1 MVEII
6 INGRK
11 VEVEEN
17 TTILEA
23 CKKLNINIPTLCYHP
38 DLSIKANCRI
48 CIVEIEGSKELK
60 TACNT
65 IVTKGMKILTDSDR
79 VKETRKVLLDLLISS
94 HNFNCVNCSKNLDC
108 ELQNLCKTIGI
119 SNRYTEYNKNL
130 EIDDSNHS
138 IVRDPNRCI
147 KCGRCIDVCKNTQ
160 GLSILGELN
169 RSDDLEIIP
178 YNGKLADSY
187 CTFCGQCVLVCPV
200 GALVVKSDI
209 DKLTKALND
218 KDKYVIVQVA
228 PSIRV
233 AIGEMFNMDPG
244 TITTGKLITALKLL
258 GFKQVFDTNFAADLT
273 IMEES
278 HELIERIA
286 NNGKLPMITSCSPGW
301 INYIEQYY
309 PELLDHLSTCK
320 SPQQMFGAI
329 AKNYYYK
336 KINIPKEKL
345 VVVSIMP
352 CTAKKFES
360 KRKEMN
366 NDVDIVITTKELAT
380 LLRQKDINLNELE
393 ETDFNLPFGIS
404 TGAGAIF
411 GSTGGVME
419 AALRTT
425 YELMTKKELKELD
438 FKNVRGLKGIKEAT
452 ININKKDIKV
462 AVAYGLKNAKKIL
475 ENIKNNTCDYTFIE
489 IMACPGGC
497 ISGGGMPYTTNEIRE
512 KRINALYKID
522 KKSKCRKAH
531 DNEAVQILYED
542 FLDFPGSKKAHELLH
557 TTYKNRKKN

>member
-147 KCGRCIDVCKNTQ
+147 KCGRCIDACKNTQ

>member
-147 KCGRCIDVCKNTQ
+147 KCGRCIDACKNTQ

-233 AIGEMFNMDPG
+233 AIGEMFNMEPG